1 MAQALPTNDLERI
14 QGQLAAQTRAALG
27 EYAACV
33 ATAMLGLDRDGA
45 VEKACIQ
52 KLADT
57 LAVLAAAADVV
68 GRARAMREAG
78 QAPDVLERNA
88 GFGER
93 IPFARFVAQGVPTGS
108 EIRDLPLP
116 TISGLGFDQA
126 LDALVRAIPELAQ
139 SQAEIRAV
147 YRQAGFALV
156 KSADLAITMQVQN
169 LIAKRLRDGDSKP
182 TAKEAIQALDEE
194 FTPGY
199 AEVVVRN
206 ATNRAYA
213 AGRMKQARELSD
225 VAGLEF
231 MAIHDG
237 DARAWHLAADG
248 LVARVDDPVWI
259 RLSPPLGHN

>member
-14 QGQLAAQTRAALG
+14 QGQLAGQTRAAIG

-33 ATAMLGLDRDGA
+33 ATAMLGGDRDGN

-78 QAPDVLERNA
+78 QAPDVLERA
-88 GFGER
+88 RRFCEHGA
-93 IPFARFVAQGVPTGS
+93 IHFAAPPTGA
-108 EIRDLPLP
+108 EINGLPLP

-139 SQAEIRAV
+139 SQAEIREV

-156 KSADLAITMQVQN
+156 KSTDLAVTQQVQA
-169 LIAKRLRDGDSKP
+169 LIARRLRDGESKP
-182 TAKEAIQALDEE
+182 TTKEAIQALDAN
-194 FTPGY
+194 FTPAY
-199 AEVVVRN
+199 AETVVRN

-213 AGRMKQARELSD
+213 AGRLRQAATLPE
-225 VAGLEF
+225 VAGVEY
-231 MAIHDG
+231 MAIP
-237 DARAWHLAADG
+237 DASARPNHLALDG
-248 LVARVDDPVWI
+248 LVARLDDPI
-259 RLSPPLGHN
+259 LNRISPPNGHG